1 MKNIIIIIAI
11 LFFSSANIYAQQTS
25 SSQIEIK
32 ISKDSLPSAVKEH
45 LHKKYHDYSIV
56 SSAKTTNKNGN
67 LTYTV
72 EVNKSKSSNTLIVID
87 LVYDTSGKML
97 SSNKSKQYYYDG
109 TEKSKSKPTNS
120 NDGHN
125 HQH

>member
-1 MKNIIIIIAI
+1 MKNKIILIAI
-11 LFFSSANIYAQQTS
+11 LFFSFTKIYAQQTVS
-25 SSQIEIK
+25 FQTEIK

-45 LHKKYHDYSIV
+45 LHKKYHAYSIV
-56 SSAKTTNKNGN
+56 SSAKTTDKNGN
-67 LTYTV
+67 ITYKV
-72 EVNKSKSSNTLIVID
+72 EVNKSKNSNTIIVIY

-109 TEKSKSKPTNS
+109 TEKSNQKPTNS

>member
-1 MKNIIIIIAI
+1 MKNKIIIIAI
-11 LFFSSANIYAQQTS
+11 LFFSFAKINAQQTS
-25 SSQIEIK
+25 SSQTEIK

-56 SSAKTTNKNGN
+56 SSAKTTDKNGN
-67 LTYTV
+67 ITYKA
-72 EVNKSKSSNTLIVID
+72 EVNKSESSNRIIIIA
-87 LVYDTSGKML
+87 LVFDTSGKIL

-109 TEKSKSKPTNS
+109 TEKSKQKPTNS

>member
-1 MKNIIIIIAI
+1 MKNKIIIIAI
-11 LFFSSANIYAQQTS
+11 LFFSFAKINAQQTS
-25 SSQIEIK
+25 SSQTEIK
-32 ISKDSLPSAVKEH
+32 ISKDSLPSAVKKH

-56 SSAKTTNKNGN
+56 SAVKATTKNEN
-67 LTYTV
+67 LFYKV
-72 EVNKSKSSNTLIVID
+72 EVNKSRSSNTIIVID

-97 SSNKSKQYYYDG
+97 SSNKSKQYSYDG
-109 TEKSKSKPTNS
+109 TEKSKPKPANS